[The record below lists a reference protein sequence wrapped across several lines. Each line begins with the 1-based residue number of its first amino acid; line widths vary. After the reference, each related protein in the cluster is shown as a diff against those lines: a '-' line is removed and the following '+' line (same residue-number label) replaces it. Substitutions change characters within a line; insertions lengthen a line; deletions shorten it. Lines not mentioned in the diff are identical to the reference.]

1 MNIPLHFI
9 YYIWVYFEMKNIIF
23 FKKLFIDSQFFV
35 SLMGVLLVNFFMI
48 ERQNFH
54 WTTFF
59 LIFIT
64 YWCGYLYTKYQNSI
78 FFRHI
83 FVSNIIGAIVCIS
96 FIFTNHDTYTFY
108 KWLLI
113 TILGLLYNSSFLDT
127 YIRKMPFL
135 KVFYVGLIWGLI
147 NGWLVFREFQTSIFF
162 IIFFYITALVLP
174 FDIRDMDNDEI
185 LTFPKIIGTIAT
197 KILAIIILI
206 TAVVIGY
213 FNLSGSFFSSFF
225 ISSII
230 SILLIIFTKKTFP
243 DWYFSVIIET
253 CCGLPFII
261 YQIL

>member
-1 MNIPLHFI
+1 MVINH
-9 YYIWVYFEMKNIIF
+9 
-23 FKKLFIDSQFFV
+23 
-35 SLMGVLLVNFFMI
+35 
-48 ERQNFH
+48 
-54 WTTFF
+54 
-59 LIFIT
+59 
-64 YWCGYLYTKYQNSI
+64 
-78 FFRHI
+78 FFRD
-83 FVSNIIGAIVCIS
+83 II
-96 FIFTNHDTYTFY
+96 
-108 KWLLI
+108 
-113 TILGLLYNSSFLDT
+113 
-127 YIRKMPFL
+127 PFL

-213 FNLSGSFFSSFF
+213 FNLLGSFFSSFF

>member
-1 MNIPLHFI
+1 
-9 YYIWVYFEMKNIIF
+9 MKNIIF
-23 FKKLFIDSQFFV
+23 LKKLFIDSQFFV

-78 FFRHI
+78 FFRYI

-96 FIFTNHDTYTFY
+96 FIFTNHNTYTFY

-127 YIRKMPFL
+127 YIRKIPFL

-213 FNLSGSFFSSFF
+213 FNLLGSFFSSFF

-243 DWYFSVIIET
+243 AWYFSVIIET